1 MKLLQMKMTRWALTL
16 FFLSFS
22 GYNQG
27 LRVSSE
33 YPFKCICLSSFFYF
47 LCILRVRI
55 GSQGAFR
62 MESQGVFRMESQGAF
77 RMVSQGIFR
86 MFLSVGLNWGD
97 SSFNSSGW

>member
-22 GYNQG
+22 RYNQG

-33 YPFKCICLSSFFYF
+33 YPFKTHVNVLMMRLKCTYVFVFFLFSFIFPF
-47 LCILRVRI
+47 IVRVRI

-62 MESQGVFRMESQGAF
+62 MESQGAF
-77 RMVSQGIFR
+77 RMVSQGVFR
-86 MFLSVGLNWGD
+86 MLLSVE
-97 SSFNSSGW
+97 FN

>member
-1 MKLLQMKMTRWALTL
+1 M
-16 FFLSFS
+16 
-22 GYNQG
+22 
-27 LRVSSE
+27 SSE
-33 YPFKCICLSSFFYF
+33 YPFKCICLSSFFHF
-47 LCILRVRI
+47 LFILRVRI

-62 MESQGVFRMESQGAF
+62 MESQGVFRMESQGAL